1 MSREQLLSPSAAEA
15 LLTGKLRHLLTKHF
29 RKQKANPEDIQHYES
44 ASSLLQNHSRAQIRE
59 MIQLL
64 KYERQQR
71 EERSRVQIAKVR
83 KSTPWINAY
92 REAWRAFAATQ
103 VRTGDDASEVR
114 ACAEHALSAA
124 DKAMG
129 LT

>member
-64 KYERQQR
+64 KYERQR
-71 EERSRVQIAKVR
+71 EERSKAQIAEVR
-83 KSTPWINAY
+83 KSAPWIDAY

-129 LT
+129 LS